1 MFSALVRV
9 RFERSIDAKDPGAAD
24 ARPIK
29 IVVVG
34 FGYWGPNLVR
44 NIIERP
50 EFELGGICERD
61 FRRAAECGR
70 RYPGVPVRSEI
81 DRFLDDPRI
90 DAVAVAT
97 PPRTHYELARRT
109 LSAGKHVLVEKPLA
123 VDPEEA
129 EELLRLADQVGKTL
143 MPGHTFVYS
152 PPVNKVRDLIRSG
165 ELGDVYF
172 ITSSRMNLGLYQTDG
187 VVSDLA
193 PHDVSIMLYWLNRPV
208 VRVVASGLSVFQPGV
223 PETAFLTLTFAGGV
237 TANVQIS
244 WLAPR
249 KLRQTVVVGS
259 QRMVQYDDT
268 SSDESVRIYDR
279 GLDFTQNEAPATF
292 GEYQLT
298 YRTGD
303 MVAPR
308 IEAAEPL
315 SLELA
320 DFARSIRT
328 GREPRSHAR
337 LGLEIVRVL
346 RAAGLSM
353 ERDGEP
359 INLSGCEQPLDQ
371 ESADRRPTSWPPTAA
386 LDDSTGSLAAKGG
399 SRPAEGIR

>member
-1 MFSALVRV
+1 M
-9 RFERSIDAKDPGAAD
+9 
-24 ARPIK
+24 
-29 IVVVG
+29 
-34 FGYWGPNLVR
+34 
-44 NIIERP
+44 
-50 EFELGGICERD
+50 
-61 FRRAAECGR
+61 
-70 RYPGVPVRSEI
+70 
-81 DRFLDDPRI
+81 
-90 DAVAVAT
+90 
-97 PPRTHYELARRT
+97 
-109 LSAGKHVLVEKPLA
+109 
-123 VDPEEA
+123 
-129 EELLRLADQVGKTL
+129 
-143 MPGHTFVYS
+143 YS

-172 ITSSRMNLGLYQTDG
+172 ITSSRMNLGLYQSDG

-249 KLRQTVVVGS
+249 KLRQTVIVGS

-268 SSDESVRIYDR
+268 SSDESIRIYDR
-279 GLDFTQNEAPATF
+279 GLDFSHDEAPPTF

-308 IEAAEPL
+308 IDAAEPL

-320 DFARSIRT
+320 DFARAIRT
-328 GREPRSHAR
+328 GAEPRSHAR
-337 LGLEIVRVL
+337 LGREIVRVL
-346 RAAGLSM
+346 SAASLSM

-359 INLSGCEQPLDQ
+359 INLYDGEQPYDDDFD
-371 ESADRRPTSWPPTAA
+371 SRRQALLTSGAGAIYEP
-386 LDDSTGSLAAKGG
+386 
-399 SRPAEGIR
+399 

>member
-1 MFSALVRV
+1 LQCAR
-9 RFERSIDAKDPGAAD
+9 EAD
-24 ARPIK
+24 
-29 IVVVG
+29 
-34 FGYWGPNLVR
+34 
-44 NIIERP
+44 
-50 EFELGGICERD
+50 
-61 FRRAAECGR
+61 
-70 RYPGVPVRSEI
+70 
-81 DRFLDDPRI
+81 RI
-90 DAVAVAT
+90 
-97 PPRTHYELARRT
+97 
-109 LSAGKHVLVEKPLA
+109 
-123 VDPEEA
+123 
-129 EELLRLADQVGKTL
+129 L

-152 PPVNKVRDLIRSG
+152 PPVNKVRELIRSG

-172 ITSSRMNLGLYQTDG
+172 ITSSRMNLGLYQSDG

-249 KLRQTVVVGS
+249 KLRQTVIVGS

-268 SSDESVRIYDR
+268 SSDESIRIYDR
-279 GLDFTQNEAPATF
+279 GLEFSQDEAPPTF

-320 DFARSIRT
+320 DFARAIRT
-328 GREPRSHAR
+328 GAEPLSHAR

-346 RAAGLSM
+346 RAATLSM

-359 INLSGCEQPLDQ
+359 INLREPERPLEDEDTEVLAHDLLVSGH
-371 ESADRRPTSWPPTAA
+371 
-386 LDDSTGSLAAKGG
+386 GG
-399 SRPAEGIR
+399 RSGR